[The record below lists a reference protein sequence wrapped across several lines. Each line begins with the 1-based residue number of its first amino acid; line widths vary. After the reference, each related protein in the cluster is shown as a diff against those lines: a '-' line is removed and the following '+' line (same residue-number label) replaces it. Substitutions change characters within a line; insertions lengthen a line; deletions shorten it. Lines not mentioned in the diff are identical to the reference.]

1 MEYSY
6 AKGTPVGFIPKRMI
20 LALSAGEVI
29 SPHWAPSTMTPHAVG
44 LCRLN
49 RSVNGGKIAVIE
61 FHV

>member
-1 MEYSY
+1 
-6 AKGTPVGFIPKRMI
+6 VGFIPKRMI